1 MLARCTSAM
10 TQFNGHTGNYLVA
23 AGGGTATGT
32 GSIAIGHDSSAD
44 RGGVA
49 YGRLLR
55 VLPPIVQPTVLLQK
69 H

>member
-1 MLARCTSAM
+1 M

-49 YGRLLR
+49 YGRFAKGTA
-55 VLPPIVQPTVLLQK
+55 PIVQPTVLLQSTR